1 MQLVPYSFFFAGF
14 KNLSNLREL
23 YLRKNNIG
31 GILPSFLFPLPHIE
45 VLDLSFNMLQ
55 GAIPISSSSNLSLSL
70 RSLDLSHNDLSGR
83 FSFIWLNNLSNLVE
97 IDLSEN
103 VNLGVNV
110 NVPGWVP
117 RFQLK
122 HLSLDNCDL
131 DKGIIANPEFLATQH
146 HLEYPSLGSNN
157 LSGDMPNWLFAKGST
172 PIELYL
178 GNNSHWISRL
188 NMAPSCLS
196 NNLGYI
202 QEPYC
207 RSAADQH
214 QLSVSRSLSSIDVS
228 NNNSGE
234 IPMSLCHINQ
244 IDSIALRHINQ
255 IDSIELSNNKFSGEM
270 PACLFTDLPNLSILR
285 VSNNHLSGPI
295 FGGRSNLSNKLIAI
309 QLDGNKFEGA
319 QPRNLSSGNIS
330 LLDLRDNKL
339 TGELD
344 ASSWNLSLVFLAV
357 SGNYMSGEIQPLLC
371 ALPSIEYLDLS
382 NNHFTGRLKSCNS
395 TYSLRF

>member
-1 MQLVPYSFFFAGF
+1 MQLVPYIFFFAGF

-214 QLSVSRSLSSIDVS
+214 QLSVSRSLLYRCFEQQLLRRNTHVIVPYQSNRLYSIAPYQSNRFYRAVQQQVFRRNASLFVHRPSESIDL
-228 NNNSGE
+228 E
-234 IPMSLCHINQ
+234 SL
-244 IDSIALRHINQ
+244 
-255 IDSIELSNNKFSGEM
+255 K
-270 PACLFTDLPNLSILR
+270 
-285 VSNNHLSGPI
+285 
-295 FGGRSNLSNKLIAI
+295 
-309 QLDGNKFEGA
+309 
-319 QPRNLSSGNIS
+319 QPS
-330 LLDLRDNKL
+330 
-339 TGELD
+339 
-344 ASSWNLSLVFLAV
+344 
-357 SGNYMSGEIQPLLC
+357 
-371 ALPSIEYLDLS
+371 
-382 NNHFTGRLKSCNS
+382 
-395 TYSLRF
+395 